1 MQRDAVGCSGLG
13 DPGLFDRDAQQ
24 FWFRCDTA
32 QFCVERPGECYP
44 AKLTPTGFWLNIP
57 GKNASLSCGTR

>member
-13 DPGLFDRDAQQ
+13 DPGLFDRNAQQ